1 MAMTLS
7 SEAFGEAE
15 PIPTV
20 HTCEGE
26 DQSPPLS
33 WSGAPEGTQSFALI
47 CDDPD
52 APGGTFAHWAVYDIP
67 ADVGYLESGHSNPQ
81 RSSPYKEGVNDMGRA
96 SWGGPCPP
104 EGHGTHHYHFRI
116 LALGSVRLDVPEG
129 AKVPEVESAARE
141 HVLDEARLIGIYE
154 R

>member
-1 MAMTLS
+1 M
-7 SEAFGEAE
+7 
-15 PIPTV
+15 
-20 HTCEGE
+20 
-26 DQSPPLS
+26 S

-104 EGHGTHHYHFRI
+104 EGHGTHHYQFRI
-116 LALGSVRLDVPEG
+116 LA
-129 AKVPEVESAARE
+129 
-141 HVLDEARLIGIYE
+141 
-154 R
+154 